1 MKVNVSVRAATAA
14 LTIVACLSTPVTAG
28 GLLDRGG
35 SMKDDYT
42 PYMRNVSTGGA
53 GPCYFR
59 ADVGYSLSSDPS
71 ISWPV
76 NRITNTY
83 APGTTQAQIDAGAT
97 PTATNTAYVG
107 DAVTNTS
114 MDNTWFGEGG
124 FGCGSGSNGFRGEL
138 MFGIRGSRDIVGT
151 PQLFTVTNNVSPP
164 PNFIDPLHTSVKS
177 YTAMFNLYR
186 DLGNYGGFTPYIGA
200 GIGASYNKLSQV
212 YFTDNPNLTNK
223 IAGNNDLS
231 FAWALMAGV
240 GYQMSQRAIIDFG
253 YRYIDM
259 GSIKSGRVDNAGFVN
274 PAVDVKDIR
283 AHEFKIGLRYHFGG
297 GSSATSFK

>member
-1 MKVNVSVRAATAA
+1 MKVNVSVRGATAA
-14 LTIVACLSTPVTAG
+14 LTIVACLSTPAAAG

-35 SMKDDYT
+35 SMKDDYR
-42 PYMRNVSTGGA
+42 PYMRNISTGGA
-53 GPCYFR
+53 GPCYVR
-59 ADVGYSLSSDPS
+59 ADIGYSVSSDPS
-71 ISWPV
+71 ITWPV
-76 NRITNTY
+76 RDIDRTTNT
-83 APGTTQAQIDAGAT
+83 TTFPYI
-97 PTATNTAYVG
+97 G

-124 FGCGSGSNGFRGEL
+124 FGCGSGSNGFRAEL
-138 MFGIRGSRDIVGT
+138 MFGIRGSRDIQGEPRVFDIITIAGQT
-151 PQLFTVTNNVSPP
+151 P
-164 PNFIDPLHTSVKS
+164 IDDPLHTSLKS

-212 YFTDNPNLTNK
+212 YFTGNPNLTNK
-223 IAGNNDLS
+223 IAGNSDLS

-240 GYQMSQRAIIDFG
+240 GYQVSQRAIIDFG

-274 PAVDVKDIR
+274 PAVDLQDIR
-283 AHEFKIGLRYHFGG
+283 AHEFKVGLRYHFGG
-297 GSSATSFK
+297 GSTATSFK